1 MPYKIR
7 KQKCK
12 QSDGDSGSYVLSYTD
27 KKGKKHR
34 NCHTSRKKA
43 QGQIAAIEA
52 ESTER
57 NSTMKIQLSELRQ
70 LIREAITS
78 LMSTEGKEAAFLAA
92 PTKKD
97 GALFLS
103 KDKLEDHIFAIPGGY
118 DDAVLYDTLETMLV
132 RDNSLSPNSPLKLD
146 PDFRKSIEEEVAQW
160 HLMVDPG
167 RGESPEDEPKLEK
180 FIDGTLARLYRPEVE
195 PSKYIAGYKKPGV
208 STSQQFQ
215 MPMDRPAPKFLESIN
230 IDDLRKMIKEV
241 MEEEQKE
248 EKENKKH
255 AGSKLDVDG
264 DGDVDSADYKM
275 RVYMSGGV
283 PKEKAHKM
291 SRKYNKK

>member
-1 MPYKIR
+1 MPYTIR

-52 ESTER
+52 EGAER
-57 NSTMKIQLSELRQ
+57 NSTMKIKLSELKQ

-78 LMSTEGKEAAFLAA
+78 LMSPEGKEAAFLSS

-103 KDKLEDHIFAIPGGY
+103 KDKLEDHIFEIPGAY
-118 DDAVLYDTLETMLV
+118 DDAVLYNTLEDMLS
-132 RDNSLSPNSPLKLD
+132 RDDKLSPKSPLKLD
-146 PDFRKSIEEEVAQW
+146 PEFRKDIEEEVAQW
-160 HLMVDPG
+160 HMNTDPG
-167 RGESPEDEPKLEK
+167 RGESPEDERFLKTL
-180 FIDGTLARLYRPEVE
+180 IQGTLSRLYKPEVE
-195 PSKYIAGYKKPGV
+195 EPSKHIAGYKNPTLSAG
-208 STSQQFQ
+208 QQFQ
-215 MPMDRPAPKFLESIN
+215 MPASKLSPKFLESIDIN
-230 IDDLRKMIKEV
+230 DLKEMIKEV
-241 MEEEQKE
+241 MEEE
-248 EKENKKH
+248 EKKSDE
-255 AGSKLDVDG
+255 LDVDD

-275 RVYMSGGV
+275 RVYMAGGV
-283 PKEKAHKM
+283 QKEKAHKM